1 VVWQKCYLEIKTK
14 KKKKK
19 NLSRRLILG
28 RFIIDAMLG
37 RRKRRKELGGYYALW
52 MWSGNVFF

>member
-1 VVWQKCYLEIKTK
+1 MLLGNQDK
-14 KKKKK
+14 KKEKK

-37 RRKRRKELGGYYALW
+37 RRRRRKELVGYYALW

>member
-1 VVWQKCYLEIKTK
+1 MLLGNQDK
-14 KKKKK
+14 KKEKK

-37 RRKRRKELGGYYALW
+37 RRRRKELGGYYALW